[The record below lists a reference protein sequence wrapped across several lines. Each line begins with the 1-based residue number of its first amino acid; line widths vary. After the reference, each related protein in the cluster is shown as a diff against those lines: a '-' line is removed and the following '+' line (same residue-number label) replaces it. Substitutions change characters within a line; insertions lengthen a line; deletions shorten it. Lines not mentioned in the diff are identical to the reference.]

1 MFVMRVLAPSVN
13 RLIVVHDPGCSP
25 VGNSVPWYVV
35 PERLWEFAPS
45 AEAGPVW
52 LPRSPTENKSCDYG
66 RSSRPH
72 RAGKHRKVKSSVAQ
86 GQGAWWVAAPKVV
99 LDQALLE
106 HLCCIARWVARS
118 LLRRLR
124 HRQRSGFYKI
134 PFFICFTALRRWR
147 YVACCGI
154 CATAKEV
161 VFHLACQVLAGAG
174 IG

>member
-72 RAGKHRKVKSSVAQ
+72 RAGKLRKAKSSVAQ

-99 LDQALLE
+99 LDQALVERLR
-106 HLCCIARWVARS
+106 CIPRWVVLS
-118 LLRRLR
+118 LAQRL
-124 HRQRSGFYKI
+124 HPLPKKGIFQNPLLAIG
-134 PFFICFTALRRWR
+134 FTALRRSAD
-147 YVACCGI
+147 V
-154 CATAKEV
+154 K
-161 VFHLACQVLAGAG
+161 
-174 IG
+174 